1 MGDRQRRLYE
11 RLTTGDRNQRGFSEV
26 CWGLGDSESEM
37 ECNQFGALRFVGLG
51 GSHGKLGFGVT
62 RGGRKNSVCQGLEMG
77 VGLHLEYYAGGAGN
91 LRGCLEGYRN
101 GNSCVW
107 GSDGSLNLG

>member
-1 MGDRQRRLYE
+1 MRYVG
-11 RLTTGDRNQRGFSEV
+11 V
-26 CWGLGDSESEM
+26 LGTLKVRWSVIS
-37 ECNQFGALRFVGLG
+37 FGHCDLWVLG

-77 VGLHLEYYAGGAGN
+77 VELHLEYYAGGAGN